1 MAASASATAAAS
13 SVSASA
19 AVAANKQK
27 LSSIKND
34 DIELFTLNGVKTMG
48 KIVDMYDGD
57 TCKIVLL
64 VNMQKFNCR
73 LVSLDTPEMRP
84 PLKKEHRDQEILN
97 AHKCRNRLIQLATNC
112 HCTSL
117 DLMLKKPECKSL
129 IDTNTKLIY
138 IHCLEFD
145 KYGRLLVELFQ
156 HEHDKIS
163 INQLLIN
170 EGMAKAY
177 DGGKKDEF
185 TYN

>member
-1 MAASASATAAAS
+1 MAASATATASATA
-13 SVSASA
+13 
-19 AVAANKQK
+19 AANKQK
-27 LSSIKND
+27 LSAIKNE

-73 LVSLDTPEMRP
+73 LMGLDTPEMKP
-84 PLKKEHRDQEILN
+84 SLKKEHRDQEILN
-97 AHKCRNRLIQLATNC
+97 AHKCRNRLIQLATNS

-117 DLMLKKPECKSL
+117 DLILKKPDCKSL

-163 INQLLIN
+163 INQQLIN
-170 EGMAKAY
+170 EGLAKAY

-185 TYN
+185 TY